1 MVSIVLVSHSS
12 ELSAAVKA
20 LADQQ
25 IHGRAQIIAVGG
37 SDNPHQP
44 FGTDPIA
51 ISEAIRAAWGDDGVL
66 VLMDLGSAVISGQV
80 ALDLLPPEERTHVRL
95 SVGPFVE
102 GAMAAAVQA
111 SIGMSLDAVARE
123 AEEAKQAKARR
134 PARRGCRTRCDE
146 RAAVCTRR
154 GRPSHPHRQRRRDRR
169 QRGRPSLWPSR
180 TLYPDRSTV
189 SRRSSRHQPDHGRWP
204 RAGQPFQPTAGA
216 WHRKGSL
223 YPHRSYRPGRR

>member
-1 MVSIVLVSHSS
+1 MVSIVLVSHSI
-12 ELSAAVKA
+12 ELSTAVKL

-25 IHGRAQIIAVGG
+25 IQGRAQIVAVGG

-51 ISEAIRAAWGDDGVL
+51 IAEAIHAVCGEDGVL

-80 ALDLLPPEERTHVRL
+80 ALDLLPPEERARVHL

-123 AEEAKQAKARR
+123 AAEARR
-134 PARRGCRTRCDE
+134 AKDAVLHAYEGDAAPPALPHI
-146 RAAVCTRR
+146 APTRR
-154 GRPSHPHRQRRRDRR
+154 CTPPA
-169 QRGRPSLWPSR
+169 PM
-180 TLYPDRSTV
+180 
-189 SRRSSRHQPDHGRWP
+189 
-204 RAGQPFQPTAGA
+204 
-216 WHRKGSL
+216 
-223 YPHRSYRPGRR
+223 